1 MPEFQGN
8 YILGMRDD
16 LVTDINRDTQF
27 NEMNAEIQ
35 DSEEA
40 VSDEGGV
47 GAHKSLGLFI
57 VANATV

>member
-1 MPEFQGN
+1 
-8 YILGMRDD
+8 
-16 LVTDINRDTQF
+16 
-27 NEMNAEIQ
+27 MNAEIQ